1 MFFSGDKGA
10 SGCNRKMWHSLFII
24 FFIALND
31 GAFISTLF
39 SGGLLFAV
47 LVALFVDFRTPK
59 AEKNETPPATPEE

>member
-1 MFFSGDKGA
+1 
-10 SGCNRKMWHSLFII
+10 MWHSLFII